1 MQEKQHTLK
10 SEIKVS
16 GTGLHTG
23 KNVNMVF
30 KPAPENHGIKFKR
43 IDVKNQAIIEADVD
57 NVVDTSR
64 GTTLEQ
70 NGARVY
76 TTEHV
81 LAAFIGSGID
91 NVLIEL
97 DQLETPIMDGSSKYF
112 IEAIEKA
119 GIVEQNALKE
129 YIEITSDI
137 EYINPGNKVELSASP
152 AKDFTIN
159 VDIDFGTKVLSTQ
172 NAKLNDINKFNDE
185 ISKCRTFVF
194 LHELKFL
201 LENDLIKGGDL
212 SNAIV
217 FVNKHVSQEEL
228 DRLATLFNQ
237 PKIKVLKEGILNNL
251 KLQYPNEPARHKL
264 LDVVGDL
271 ALLGKPIKGAITAK
285 RPGHASNVQFAKLIK
300 QQYLKNKLKMKEVPN
315 FDLNKKPVY
324 DINQIKKI
332 LPHRP
337 PFLFVD
343 RILELSETHIVGLKN
358 VTMNE
363 SFFVGHFPNEPIFPG
378 VIQIEA
384 MAQTGGVL
392 VLNTVPDPEN
402 YLTYFLKID
411 DVKFRNPVIPGDTI
425 VFSLELISP
434 IRRGI
439 ANMKGKAYV
448 GNKLVMEAI
457 LMAQISK
464 VK

>member
-1 MQEKQHTLK
+1 MLEKQHTLK
-10 SEIKVS
+10 KEICVS

-23 KNVNMVF
+23 KYVNITF
-30 KPAPENHGIKFKR
+30 KPAHENHGIKFKR
-43 IDVKNQAIIEADVD
+43 IDVENQPIIDVDVD

-64 GTTLEQ
+64 GTTIEQ
-70 NGARVY
+70 NGVRIY

-81 LAAFIGSGID
+81 LAAIIGFGID
-91 NVLIEL
+91 NILIEL
-97 DQLETPIMDGSSKYF
+97 DQLEIPIMDGSSKYF
-112 IEAIEKA
+112 IEAFEKA
-119 GIVEQNALKE
+119 GVVEQNAYRE

-137 EYINPGNKVELSASP
+137 EYINPGNKVKIFASP
-152 AKDFTIN
+152 ADDYKII
-159 VDIDFGTKVLSTQ
+159 VDIDFETKVLNIQ
-172 NAKLNDINKFNDE
+172 NAELNSINDFKDE

-194 LHELKFL
+194 LHELEFL
-201 LENDLIKGGDL
+201 LKNDLIKGGDL

-217 FVNKHVSQEEL
+217 FVNKIVTQEEL
-228 DRLATLFNQ
+228 DRLATLFKQ

-271 ALLGKPIKGAITAK
+271 ALLGKPIKGKITAK

-300 QQYLKNKLKMKEVPN
+300 QQYLKSKSKMKEIPK
-315 FDLNKKPVY
+315 FDVHKKPIY

-343 RILELSETHIVGLKN
+343 KIIELSDTRIVGLKN

-363 SFFVGHFPNEPIFPG
+363 SFFVGHFPDEPIFPG

-392 VLNTVPDPEN
+392 VLNSVPDPEN
-402 YLTYFLKID
+402 YLTFFMKID
-411 DVKFRNPVIPGDTI
+411 KVKFRKPVVPGDTI
-425 VFSLELISP
+425 VFVLELMSP
-434 IRRGI
+434 IRRGL

-448 GNKLVMEAI
+448 GGKVVMEAEM
-457 LMAQISK
+457 LAQISK

>member
-1 MQEKQHTLK
+1 MLTKQHTLK
-10 SEIKVS
+10 REISVS

-23 KNVNMVF
+23 KNVNITF
-30 KPAPENHGIKFKR
+30 KPAHENHGIKFKR
-43 IDVKNQAIIEADVD
+43 IDIENKPVIDADVD

-70 NGARVY
+70 NGASVY

-81 LAAFIGSGID
+81 LAAIIGSGID
-91 NVLIEL
+91 NILIEL
-97 DQLETPIMDGSSKYF
+97 DQLEIPIMDGSSKYF
-112 IEAIEKA
+112 VEAFEKV
-119 GIVEQNALKE
+119 GVVEQNADRE
-129 YIEITSDI
+129 YIEITSNI
-137 EYINPGNKVELSASP
+137 EYINPGNKVKITASP
-152 AKDFTIN
+152 SDDYKIN
-159 VDIDFGTKVLSTQ
+159 VDIDFETKVLNTQ
-172 NAKLNDINKFNDE
+172 SAKLNNINNFNEE

-194 LHELKFL
+194 LHELEFL
-201 LENDLIKGGDL
+201 LKNDLIKGGDL

-217 FVNKHVSQEEL
+217 FVNKKVSQKEL
-228 DRLATLFNQ
+228 DHLAALFNK

-251 KLQYPNEPARHKL
+251 ELQYPNEPARHKL

-271 ALLGKPIKGAITAK
+271 ALLGKPIKGTITAK
-285 RPGHASNVQFAKLIK
+285 RPGHMSNVQFAKLIK
-300 QQYLKNKLKMKEVPN
+300 QQYLKNKSKMNEVPN

-324 DINQIKKI
+324 NINQIKKI

-343 RILELSETHIVGLKN
+343 KILELSDTHVVGLKN

-363 SFFVGHFPNEPIFPG
+363 SFFIGHFPDEPIFPG

-384 MAQTGGVL
+384 MAQTGGIL
-392 VLNTVPDPEN
+392 VLNSVPDPEN
-402 YLTYFLKID
+402 YLTYFMKID
-411 DVKFRNPVIPGDTI
+411 NVKFRKPVIPGDTI
-425 VFSLELISP
+425 VFVLELISP
-434 IRRGI
+434 MRRGL

-448 GNKLVMEAI
+448 GGKVVMEAVM
-457 LMAQISK
+457 LAQITK